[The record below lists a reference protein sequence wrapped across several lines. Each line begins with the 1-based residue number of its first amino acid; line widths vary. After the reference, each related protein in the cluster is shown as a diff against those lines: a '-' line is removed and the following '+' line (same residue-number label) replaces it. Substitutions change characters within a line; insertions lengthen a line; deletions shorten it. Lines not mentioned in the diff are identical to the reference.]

1 LHHFLSAFLQDF
13 HPPGA
18 WPGACFIPYT
28 NALMRKEPNME
39 FKTLI
44 RSNWNEIKGKVR
56 QKWANLTDN
65 DVELLQGNVEE
76 FTGKI
81 QKLYGLSKD
90 EVRRHLDD
98 LVVGYRDKG
107 QNLMNKAK
115 DRVDQVNRNL

>member
-1 LHHFLSAFLQDF
+1 
-13 HPPGA
+13 
-18 WPGACFIPYT
+18 
-28 NALMRKEPNME
+28 ME

-65 DVELLQGNVEE
+65 DVELLQGNAEE
-76 FTGKI
+76 FTGKV

-98 LVVGYRDKG
+98 LVAGYRGKG
-107 QNLMNKAK
+107 QEVMDKAK
-115 DRVDQVNRNL
+115 DRVDQMNRGLKKDQTSSSSTSFGEY